1 MKQGDLFFN
10 SNKIGYLSRGETL
23 FNPKIFINN
32 NHYLSQQKY
41 EKILEKLDI
50 DIKKIT
56 HSIFW
61 NPKDVLFNKNRNISS
76 FLFSLNKN
84 FGVLNLNDPQNQLA
98 NLSSDEK
105 KALLKTGVFF
115 GNVLAFH
122 KVLVEKKIKKVD
134 GL

>member
-1 MKQGDLFFN
+1 M
-10 SNKIGYLSRGETL
+10 
-23 FNPKIFINN
+23 INN
-32 NHYLSQQKY
+32 NHYLSQLKY
-41 EKILEKLDI
+41 EKILEKLEI
-50 DIKKIT
+50 DIKKTI

-61 NPKDVLFNKNRNISS
+61 SPPRCFIQKKNRNISS

-115 GNVLAFH
+115 GNVASFP
-122 KVLVEKKIKKVD
+122 
-134 GL
+134 